1 MFRLKK
7 KLIFILFLPLLL
19 AIATVLLC
27 QKNLNQIKTEN
38 RLKNKNTLILAG
50 KINTLAN
57 NIRIATYPSECDD
70 LTKEIIGEE
79 CDLGNYMEWAGPA
92 LEDNTQ
98 QLLLYLQESQQ

>member
-1 MFRLKK
+1 M
-7 KLIFILFLPLLL
+7 
-19 AIATVLLC
+19 AD
-27 QKNLNQIKTEN
+27 
-38 RLKNKNTLILAG
+38 
-50 KINTLAN
+50 KISTLAK

-70 LTKEIIGEE
+70 LTKDIIGEE